1 VVYQLHTFGE
11 LYLTASTGDVVAFPE
26 KALVALSYLL
36 TRSNSHIPRQDLA
49 DFLWQNCE
57 STNPR
62 VNLRQLLLR
71 IKARQKDLDSP
82 IFVLTQTD
90 IAVNRTAVQYD
101 FSMLLGGTTD
111 EPLLYLKKFLDL
123 VTGEF
128 LSGCELSSEKGEAWL
143 HATRSQILHHVSI
156 CLDRAIR
163 GPINDTDRPLI
174 KEAAYRLLEFDSY
187 NETAYKAL
195 MGAFASEG
203 LISQVRTH
211 LHRYKD
217 LLWSD
222 LQVLPQNE
230 MIEFAE
236 SLFGDRIPARAKDQE
251 PSPANAIEAIPDP
264 YQDKPKIPRLL
275 ILPPI
280 DASEAKGNVQLAQ
293 AFVEDIT
300 ISLCRTR
307 SLAVVAAHTA
317 RRLASGTQGNAV
329 SFEQYDVTYAL
340 ETRLSAETG
349 EPTLY
354 ATLSDCRV
362 DSMIWAERFSL
373 IGGGLSSSYIQLIR
387 RIAASVIDLIERHEF
402 AKARI
407 ASSPDAY
414 QHYLIGQNHLGRID
428 LPSIRRARKSFRAA
442 LNGSPEYAS
451 ALSGVARTQHL
462 EWLLLAR
469 ADTSLLKAAEA
480 NAMTAVLKD
489 PDDAAGY
496 RVLGVVKLFCGQ
508 FDESIDVFSA
518 AEQSAPMHADLL
530 ADFAD
535 TLVHASQP
543 ESGLRKIS
551 EAIALNPLCPDI
563 YWWTAA
569 GANFCLEEYE
579 TALTC
584 IGKMEDQ
591 TAATRLSAACCGMM
605 GNTERSRTLAAK
617 TIDIYPDF
625 EIESWLSVCTF
636 KEKWQR
642 ELYREG
648 LSRAGFK

>member
-11 LYLTASTGDVVAFPE
+11 LHLTAPTGGVVAFPE

-36 TRSNSHIPRQDLA
+36 TRSNSYIPRQDLA

-57 STNPR
+57 SANPR

-71 IKARQKDLDSP
+71 IKARQKDLDTP
-82 IFVLTQTD
+82 IFILTQTD
-90 IAVNRTAVQYD
+90 IAVNRAAVECD
-101 FSMLLGGTTD
+101 FSMLLGGKTD
-111 EPLLYLKKFLDL
+111 QPLLCLQKFLDL

-128 LSGCELSSEKGEAWL
+128 LSGCELSSEKGGAWL

-156 CLDRAIR
+156 CLDRAVS
-163 GPINDTDRPLI
+163 GPITDTDRPLI
-174 KEAAYRLLEFDSY
+174 KEAAYRLLELDSY
-187 NETAYKAL
+187 NEAAYKAL
-195 MGAFASEG
+195 MGAFAGEG
-203 LISQVRTH
+203 LISQVKMH
-211 LHRYKD
+211 FHRYKD

-222 LQVLPQNE
+222 LQALPQSG

-236 SLFGDRIPARAKDQE
+236 SLFGDRIPARPKDQSA
-251 PSPANAIEAIPDP
+251 SPGDAIEVRPDANR
-264 YQDKPKIPRLL
+264 DKPKIPRLL

-280 DASEAKGNVQLAQ
+280 ETSGATGQVQLAQ

-307 SLAVVAAHTA
+307 SLAVVAPHTA
-317 RRLASGTQGNAV
+317 RRLAGKSDDHAISLQR
-329 SFEQYDVTYAL
+329 YDVTYAL

-349 EPTLY
+349 EATLY

-362 DSMIWAERFSL
+362 DCMIWAERFPL
-373 IGGGLSSSYIQLIR
+373 IGVGLASSYTQLIR

-407 ASSPDAY
+407 ASNPGAY
-414 QHYLIGQNHLGRID
+414 QHYLIGQNHLNRID

-442 LNGSPEYAS
+442 LICSSDYAS
-451 ALSGVARTQHL
+451 ALSGMARTQHL

-480 NAMTAVLKD
+480 NAKKAILVD

-496 RVLGVVKLFCGQ
+496 RVLGVVNLFCGQ
-508 FDESIDVFSA
+508 FDESINVFST

-543 ESGLRKIS
+543 EAGFSKIS

-569 GANFCLEEYE
+569 GANFCLEKYE
-579 TALTC
+579 TALVC

-591 TAATRLSAACCGMM
+591 TAATRLSAACWGMM
-605 GNTERSRTLAAK
+605 GDTKRSRALAAK
-617 TIDIYPDF
+617 TMDIYPDF
-625 EIESWLSVCTF
+625 EIENWLSVCTF

-648 LSRAGFK
+648 LSRAGFR